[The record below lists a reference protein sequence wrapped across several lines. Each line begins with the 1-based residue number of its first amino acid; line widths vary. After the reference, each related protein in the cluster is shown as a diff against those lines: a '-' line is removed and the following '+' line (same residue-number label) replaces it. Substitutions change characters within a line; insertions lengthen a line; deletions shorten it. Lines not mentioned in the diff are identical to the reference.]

1 MKLTKIEIENLYGCM
16 NYSINLLD
24 QTFLVGKNG
33 TGKSSILRIL
43 DAFFSKKTSFFQ
55 NLNFKKISLFF
66 EQNKKSFYVELEKR
80 KEKREIQRE
89 NEIET
94 IEVENCIVSDSRM
107 TPYMETLYRE
117 RREKLSVEINNI
129 SSFSD
134 NDEVKINEENNLKKE
149 LEELNKNLENIANI
163 KFISPFSVKDYYD
176 RFMKDEEL
184 KFLSNGIQYIDDRK
198 KYLSSIINKNISFSD
213 GEDTIK
219 ELENILDPINIIKK
233 LWQKAIKDYLVI
245 LLKQEKNNHYILF
258 DYINT
263 INDFFKDTGK
273 EIYLYEDETELR
285 IKAIRYLNNLKLEE
299 LSSGEMELLILL
311 TKIYFSFNQNS
322 IIIFDEPEKSLH
334 IEWQVLLGKFFKK
347 FLEKHKDAQ
356 LIVATHSP
364 FVTQEI
370 DNNCII
376 SISMYN
382 NDREDAIENKGD
394 L

>member
-1 MKLTKIEIENLYGCM
+1 MKLRKIEIENLYGCM
-16 NYSINLLD
+16 NYSINLLNH
-24 QTFLVGKNG
+24 TFLVGKNG
-33 TGKSSILRIL
+33 AGKSSILRIL

-66 EQNKKSFYVELEKR
+66 QQNKENFYVELEKR

-89 NEIET
+89 NEIEI
-94 IEVENCIVSDSRM
+94 IEIENCIISDSRM
-107 TPYMETLYRE
+107 NSYMEIFYKE
-117 RREKLSVEINNI
+117 RQEKLFAEIENNMAH
-129 SSFSD
+129 ST
-134 NDEVKINEENNLKKE
+134 NENILNTQSENLKKE
-149 LEELNKNLENIANI
+149 LEDINKNLENIANI
-163 KFISPFSVKDYYD
+163 KFTTPFSVKDYYD

-245 LLKQEKNNHYILF
+245 LLKQEKNNHCILF

-285 IKAIRYLNNLKLEE
+285 IKPIRYLNNLKLED

-347 FLEKHKDAQ
+347 FSEKYKNTQ

-370 DNNCII
+370 DDNSII
-376 SISMYN
+376 SIFIYN
-382 NDREDAIENKGD
+382 NDREEAIENKGD

>member
-1 MKLTKIEIENLYGCM
+1 M
-16 NYSINLLD
+16 
-24 QTFLVGKNG
+24 
-33 TGKSSILRIL
+33 
-43 DAFFSKKTSFFQ
+43 
-55 NLNFKKISLFF
+55 LNQK
-66 EQNKKSFYVELEKR
+66 

-117 RREKLSVEINNI
+117 RREKLSMEINNI

-149 LEELNKNLENIANI
+149 LEELSKNLENIANI

-176 RFMKDEEL
+176 RLMKDEEL
-184 KFLSNGIQYIDDRK
+184 KFLSNGTQYIDDRK

-245 LLKQEKNNHYILF
+245 FYLVILLKQEKNNHYILF

-285 IKAIRYLNNLKLEE
+285 IKAIKYLNNLKLEE

-334 IEWQVLLGKFFKK
+334 IEWQVFQKIFRK
-347 FLEKHKDAQ
+347 A
-356 LIVATHSP
+356 
-364 FVTQEI
+364 
-370 DNNCII
+370 
-376 SISMYN
+376 
-382 NDREDAIENKGD
+382 
-394 L
+394 

>member
-1 MKLTKIEIENLYGCM
+1 MCIFIL
-16 NYSINLLD
+16 INLNFIKQNKIYL
-24 QTFLVGKNG
+24 FFFKI
-33 TGKSSILRIL
+33 ILY
-43 DAFFSKKTSFFQ
+43 
-55 NLNFKKISLFF
+55 LNFKKISLFF

-233 LWQKAIKDYLVI
+233 LWQKEIKDYLVI